1 MAQNALTVTTAN
13 PTPPT
18 NLIFVGNTAP
28 LDPAQAVVD
37 DGITA
42 AIPSATVG
50 GAANGHTVNELASA
64 TWPVGITFTTSTAAA
79 NTAGA
84 PGANISNTH
93 EARGTETSVTATS
106 AVPSA
111 LGQLKMVGVGPA
123 NPAIVAGAGPSARM
137 PGMPPA
143 WRRLPC

>member
-28 LDPAQAVVD
+28 LDPAQAAVD

-50 GAANGHTVNELASA
+50 GASNGHTINELASA
-64 TWPVGITFTTSTAAA
+64 TWPVGITFTDLDRRGQYRRR
-79 NTAGA
+79 AGRQHQQH
-84 PGANISNTH
+84 P
-93 EARGTETSVTATS
+93 
-106 AVPSA
+106 
-111 LGQLKMVGVGPA
+111 
-123 NPAIVAGAGPSARM
+123 
-137 PGMPPA
+137 
-143 WRRLPC
+143 